1 MFELPI
7 KGDIDRTLS
16 NLMHD
21 ARHRLMIEKN
31 RIMAEAAQAGA
42 LQGNRVI
49 VTVASAVFFPT
60 WRIVMLASPL
70 WGRAYRERTEAVSA
84 PSIPDVTAAA
94 LTAPWGGT
102 MVF

>member
-42 LQGNRVI
+42 HQGNRVI
-49 VTVASAVFFPT
+49 DIVSERINLCRRHASLNQ
-60 WRIVMLASPL
+60 LA
-70 WGRAYRERTEAVSA
+70 
-84 PSIPDVTAAA
+84 
-94 LTAPWGGT
+94 
-102 MVF
+102 